1 MNNLDKAYTDLLQDI
16 LDNGVEK
23 NTRNGKVLSVFGRQ
37 IRHKMSNGFPL
48 LTTKKMYFKGIVTEL
63 LWFLKG
69 DTNIKYLVDNGCNIW
84 NGDCYKSY
92 KQSILESFDTLSN
105 DPVIDAMPPRIL
117 SQEEFINKIK
127 TNDEF
132 AKKWGDLGPVYGKQW
147 RNWEYGESISYM
159 GEIPSRKFIDQ
170 IANLIKDLKTNPDSR
185 RLMVTVW
192 NPADLPHQV
201 LPPCHY
207 SFQVYTR
214 ELSLKERENYFV
226 KNILGQSFIRSLGY
240 GVLDTYNTPKR
251 AISLIF
257 NMRSTDVPLGL
268 PFNLAS
274 YGLLLSILGE
284 IVNMVPDELI
294 ANLGDTHIYQNQID
308 SVKEQ
313 LTRIPFDLPTLRI
326 NTEFWPTVTGECGIG
341 KLTDNVDFL
350 IKEMNIDDFQI
361 ENYTSHPSIKI
372 PLSN

>member
-1 MNNLDKAYTDLLQDI
+1 M
-16 LDNGVEK
+16 
-23 NTRNGKVLSVFGRQ
+23 
-37 IRHKMSNGFPL
+37 
-48 LTTKKMYFKGIVTEL
+48 
-63 LWFLKG
+63 
-69 DTNIKYLVDNGCNIW
+69 KYIHEDGTPFS
-84 NGDCYKSY
+84 K
-92 KQSILESFDTLSN
+92 
-105 DPVIDAMPPRIL
+105 
-117 SQEEFINKIK
+117 EEFLEKLKTDKEFNNEFGNK
-127 TNDEF
+127 
-132 AKKWGDLGPVYGKQW
+132 G
-147 RNWEYGESISYM
+147 
-159 GEIPSRKFIDQ
+159 IDQ
-170 IANLIKDLKTNPDSR
+170 IFELIRLLKESPDSR
-185 RLMVTVW
+185 RLMVTAW

-214 ELSLKERENYFV
+214 ELSLEEREKYFV

-313 LTRIPFDLPTLRI
+313 LTRIPFDLPRLRI
-326 NTEFWPTVTGECGIG
+326 NTEFWPTATGECGIG

-361 ENYTSHPSIKI
+361 ENYTSHTSIKI